1 MPSAN
6 PERTFPYAA
15 VRLTDAHN
23 RLGQIVDDCQREPVI
38 LQKHQRARAA
48 IVSMEFLEH
57 ALHAIHG
64 YREVITPE
72 TMTDEQ
78 KAHLEASR
86 PSAED
91 LETDTW
97 ADERSDAAATAR
109 RHSELR
115 LPFRP

>member
-1 MPSAN
+1 MPGAI
-6 PERTFPYAA
+6 PERTFPFAA

-48 IVSMEFLEH
+48 S
-57 ALHAIHG
+57 
-64 YREVITPE
+64 
-72 TMTDEQ
+72 
-78 KAHLEASR
+78 
-86 PSAED
+86 SAED
-91 LETDTW
+91 VEADTW
-97 ADERSDAAATAR
+97 ADDRNDAAATPR

>member
-1 MPSAN
+1 MSTAI
-6 PERTFPYAA
+6 PERTFPFAA
-15 VRLTDAHN
+15 VRLTDAHS

-57 ALHAIHG
+57 ALDALHG

-72 TMTDEQ
+72 TTTDEQ
-78 KAHLEASR
+78 KAHLETSR

-91 LETDTW
+91 LAVDTW
-97 ADERSDAAATAR
+97 ADDRDDPTATPR